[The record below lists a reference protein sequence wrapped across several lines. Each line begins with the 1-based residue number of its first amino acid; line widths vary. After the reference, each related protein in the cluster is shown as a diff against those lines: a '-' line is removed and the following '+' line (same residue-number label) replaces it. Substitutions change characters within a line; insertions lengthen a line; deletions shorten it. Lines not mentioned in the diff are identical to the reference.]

1 MDGLKGKRILVAGL
15 GKSGTAA
22 FDVLVKTGARPAVF
36 DDRDIEN
43 DEPMLYKKLLS
54 AGAECYFNGLKAP
67 DEEWDLVVMSP
78 GVPTNA
84 SFVERARARGAEVI
98 GEIEL
103 SWRLGRGRYAAI
115 TGTNGKTTTT
125 TLVGEIFKAAGFK
138 TVVAGN
144 IGTPVVSESVKASDD
159 TWLVTEVSSFQLE
172 TVDRFRPGIAAIL
185 NLTPDHMDRHKDME
199 NYAAAKARI
208 FENQEAE
215 DALIYNEDDE
225 LVRAIAA
232 GARSKRIPFSRV
244 KELDTGAF
252 VLEGTILFADENS
265 IVKVIK
271 VEELQIPG
279 THNLENALAAAAM
292 AFAAGIAPEVIA
304 QALKR
309 FEGVEHRLEFVLEVG
324 GVRFVNDSK
333 GTNPDAGIKAIE
345 AVGKNILLIAGGY
358 DKSADFADYINAANG
373 KVKKLL
379 LLGATAEKVRVCAID
394 GGFSEEDVIMAGSME
409 KAVTIGAELAKP
421 GDTVLLSPACASWDM
436 YLNYEERGADFKAR
450 VKELEGRK

>member
-1 MDGLKGKRILVAGL
+1 LLV
-15 GKSGTAA
+15 
-22 FDVLVKTGARPAVF
+22 
-36 DDRDIEN
+36 
-43 DEPMLYKKLLS
+43 KKLLS
-54 AGAECYFNGLKAP
+54 AGAEYYFNGRQVP

-78 GVPTNA
+78 GVPPKA
-84 SFVERARARGAEVI
+84 PFAERARARGADVI

-138 TVVAGN
+138 AVVAGN
-144 IGTPVVSESVKASDD
+144 IGLPVVSESAKASDD

-172 TVDRFRPGIAAIL
+172 TIDRFRPGIAAIL

-199 NYAAAKARI
+199 DYAAAKARI

-215 DALIYNEDDE
+215 DTLVYNEDDE
-225 LVRAIAA
+225 LVRTLATR
-232 GARSKRIPFSRV
+232 ARSKRIPFSRV

-252 VLEGTILFADENS
+252 ALDGTIVFADENY

-271 VEELQIPG
+271 TEELQIPG
-279 THNLENALAAAAM
+279 THNLENALAATAM
-292 AFAAGIAPEVIA
+292 AFAAGIDPEVIA

-309 FEGVEHRLEFVLEVG
+309 FKGVEHRLEFVLEAG
-324 GVRFVNDSK
+324 GVRYVNDSK

-345 AVGKNILLIAGGY
+345 AVGKDILLIAGGY
-358 DKSADFADYINAANG
+358 DKSADFADYISAANG

-379 LLGATAEKVRVCAID
+379 LLGATAEKVRACALD
-394 GGFSEEDVIMAGSME
+394 GGFSEKDVIMAGSME
-409 KAVTIGAELAKP
+409 RAVAIGAELAQP

-450 VKELEGRK
+450 VIEMEGRK